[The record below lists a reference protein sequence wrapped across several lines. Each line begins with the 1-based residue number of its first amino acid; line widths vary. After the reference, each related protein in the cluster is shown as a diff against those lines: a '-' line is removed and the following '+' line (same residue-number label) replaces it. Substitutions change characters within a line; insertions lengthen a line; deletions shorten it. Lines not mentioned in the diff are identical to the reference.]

1 MQSVLR
7 RGRFAIEEKVVEV
20 REEEVVVVVAV
31 GIQRARDLLL
41 SPPSD
46 ESWIRREHRTPR
58 ESGIRCDDRERG
70 KRPTMVVVAQPVV
83 VVVVVDAEL
92 EVVEVLEEEDAV
104 VVVAGIHRARK
115 SPRSLTSNA
124 GSAGSTEPPRIRHS
138 L

>member
-1 MQSVLR
+1 MLR

-46 ESWIRREHRTPR
+46 EGWIRREHRTPR
-58 ESGIRCDDRERG
+58 ESGIRCDDREHG

-83 VVVVVDAEL
+83 VVVVVEAEL
-92 EVVEVLEEEDAV
+92 EVVEEVLEEEEDAV

-124 GSAGSTEPPRIRHS
+124 GSAGSTDSPRIRHS